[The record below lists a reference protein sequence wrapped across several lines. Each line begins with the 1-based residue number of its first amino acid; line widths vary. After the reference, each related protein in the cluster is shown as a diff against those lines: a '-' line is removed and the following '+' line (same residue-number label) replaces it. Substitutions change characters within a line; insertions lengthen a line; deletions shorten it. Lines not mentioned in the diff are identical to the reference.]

1 MHTALQALSEPH
13 RMAILSMLADGERP
27 AGDFVDALP
36 IAQPTVSKHL
46 SVLREAGLVTVRKDA
61 QRRLEFTPARKD
73 GVAVPSETYLSL
85 VIATEPV
92 GDGKFALKLRRAV
105 NGPGVARLGKLDVP
119 KYQGRRSGAMI
130 VVSVDVD
137 AEGKPVMASKP
148 AK

>member
-61 QRRLEFTPARKD
+61 QRRLYSLNPAPLKELDMWLARYRRFWTDRLDALEAHLDKEFP
-73 GVAVPSETYLSL
+73 
-85 VIATEPV
+85 
-92 GDGKFALKLRRAV
+92 
-105 NGPGVARLGKLDVP
+105 
-119 KYQGRRSGAMI
+119 Q
-130 VVSVDVD
+130 
-137 AEGKPVMASKP
+137 
-148 AK
+148 